1 MNKFKKQSIAALAA
15 FGLAFSLVACGDDSS
30 SSVGPN
36 GDEEITSSSSE
47 EDLSSSSKKDKSSS
61 SASKEKSSS
70 STQKDKSSSSTKKD
84 DSSSSTK
91 EKSSSSVKE
100 DSSSSVEE
108 VSSSSE
114 EETKIVGVVF
124 DGGNY
129 QVQEGELRTIDN
141 KGNVSE
147 KSLSFYQDSRVA
159 VNGDYVYVMEGLGT
173 DNITKVKVESIS
185 EGEKKAVV
193 WQVSFA
199 NANPVDLAFDGENA
213 WVALQNAD
221 SLVKISA
228 KDGKVMKSIKTS
240 DFAAEGQI
248 SPYVTDIEL
257 ADGKLYDYIQYMRET
272 RMLIKKEKQSNYG
285 FYGVFVCDGEIGN
298 INLRNS
304 EDATHT
310 RWNSNGCEDENDRI
324 HARKAIQQM
333 NKFIDAQLVKEFGG
347 GNAGKSDISG
357 AEEFLYMDVAYDE
370 LDDTELETVVGRT
383 NGELQKDESSSQTT
397 LFDDIEFGKKK
408 LEQHGHVSIEEP
420 TTATIDEDGELFGG
434 KTDTPHIPTPG
445 PVPPPVPSDEK
456 KYF

>member
-47 EDLSSSSKKDKSSS
+47 EDVSSSSKDKSSS

-91 EKSSSSVKE
+91 EKSSSSVKD

-257 ADGKLYDYIQYMRET
+257 ADGKLYALMQRYSMDAEWNFTYPRGLVAIYDAETGKLQDTIQLVTDNPSAFTVYKGNLYVASLGKYDDAADDNRGLEKVDLKAKKSE
-272 RMLIKKEKQSNYG
+272 LIISGEKLGAGIYG
-285 FYGVFVCDGEIGN
+285 FVAENGIAYASLYKAWGSTPVVK
-298 INLRNS
+298 INL
-304 EDATHT
+304 EKKTFEEVGGIADAEKVMALK
-310 RWNSNGCEDENDRI
+310 NGILYVGDRTY
-324 HARKAIQQM
+324 
-333 NKFIDAQLVKEFGG
+333 G
-347 GNAGKSDISG
+347 
-357 AEEFLYMDVAYDE
+357 EEKLYVYKDKK
-370 LDDTELETVVGRT
+370 LTVVEQPEGA
-383 NGELQKDESSSQTT
+383 QAPYSIS
-397 LFDDIEFGKKK
+397 LF
-408 LEQHGHVSIEEP
+408 
-420 TTATIDEDGELFGG
+420 
-434 KTDTPHIPTPG
+434 
-445 PVPPPVPSDEK
+445 
-456 KYF
+456 

>member
-47 EDLSSSSKKDKSSS
+47 EDVSSSSQKDKSSS
-61 SASKEKSSS
+61 SA
-70 STQKDKSSSSTKKD
+70 KKD

-91 EKSSSSVKE
+91 EKSSSSVKD

-114 EETKIVGVVF
+114 EDETKIVGVVF

-257 ADGKLYDYIQYMRET
+257 ADGKLYALMQRYSMDAEWNFTYPRGLVAIYDAETGKLQDTIQLVTDNPSAFTMYKGNLYVASLGKYDDAADDNRGLEKVDLKAKKSE
-272 RMLIKKEKQSNYG
+272 LIISGEKFGAGLYSLVAEDGIAYAAVYNGLGSTPLVKIDLEKKTFEKI
-285 FYGVFVCDGEIGN
+285 DGI
-298 INLRNS
+298 
-304 EDATHT
+304 A
-310 RWNSNGCEDENDRI
+310 
-324 HARKAIQQM
+324 
-333 NKFIDAQLVKEFGG
+333 DAQKTLALKDGVLYVGDHTYG
-347 GNAGKSDISG
+347 
-357 AEEFLYMDVAYDE
+357 EEKLYVYKNKK
-370 LDDTELETVVGRT
+370 LTVVEQPEGA
-383 NGELQKDESSSQTT
+383 QAPYSIS
-397 LFDDIEFGKKK
+397 LF
-408 LEQHGHVSIEEP
+408 
-420 TTATIDEDGELFGG
+420 
-434 KTDTPHIPTPG
+434 
-445 PVPPPVPSDEK
+445 
-456 KYF
+456 